1 MRKKY
6 KLKENYIVV
15 ILFMIFFLFQFIQIF
30 QFKFFV
36 QSDDFGY
43 IANSAFFAGYNWNPY
58 TGDMTPYYN
67 IGFSIF
73 SAFAFRIFHS
83 ATAIYQCLLFTI
95 LVWQLILMYFV
106 YRISYEF
113 FKLDKKISA
122 VIAILYSI
130 GTMSPQTGL
139 YIDFIFFAKGK
150 RRKWEKA
157 KNIFCFGS
165 RCHCS
170 KLCSAYKIFN
180 YCRNCFGSR
189 FFISSYL

>member
-73 SAFAFRIFHS
+73 QH
-83 ATAIYQCLLFTI
+83 LL
-95 LVWQLILMYFV
+95 L
-106 YRISYEF
+106 EF
-113 FKLDKKISA
+113 
-122 VIAILYSI
+122 SI
-130 GTMSPQTGL
+130 VRLQ
-139 YIDFIFFAKGK
+139 FINVCYLQFL
-150 RRKWEKA
+150 
-157 KNIFCFGS
+157 FG
-165 RCHCS
+165 
-170 KLCSAYKIFN
+170 N
-180 YCRNCFGSR
+180 
-189 FFISSYL
+189 

>member
-139 YIDFIFFAKGK
+139 YFMAEIPFAFVCILILYFLL
-150 RRKWEKA
+150 KA
-157 KNIFCFGS
+157 KEENE
-165 RCHCS
+165 
-170 KLCSAYKIFN
+170 KN
-180 YCRNCFGSR
+180 
-189 FFISSYL
+189 FIKYLEN